1 MASILLATG
10 ALLAGGT
17 AARMGLRTMARNGA
31 QLNPFLAALA
41 GQKAVGDQWIKGG
54 FQGRMDKKE
63 AAEILGLKESHLTLT
78 RLKDA
83 HRRIMLANHPDRG
96 GSPYLASKV
105 NEAKD
110 LIGATSLLS

>member
-1 MASILLATG
+1 MTSILLGAG

-17 AARMGLRTMARNGA
+17 ALRMGLRASAARGA

-41 GQKAVGDQWIKGG
+41 GQKRVGDEWIKGG
-54 FQGRMDKKE
+54 FQAKMDRKE
-63 AAEILGLKESHLTLT
+63 AAEILGLKESHLTKLK
-78 RLKDA
+78 LKDA

-96 GSPYLASKV
+96 GSPYIASKV

-110 LIGATSLLS
+110 LIDKTLSK